1 MNPEFPGGCRQL
13 VPEEQSAD
21 VAPDLKGEAEPAEAR
36 RGRQP
41 FSMALDWACR
51 GRSLRTQCL
60 WTWNEVQEND
70 SSGFTDSLIMGDIST
85 SHT

>member
-1 MNPEFPGGCRQL
+1 MCSKDGHESKVRKFRRKMNPEFPGGCRQL

-41 FSMALDWACR
+41 FSMALD
-51 GRSLRTQCL
+51 
-60 WTWNEVQEND
+60 
-70 SSGFTDSLIMGDIST
+70 
-85 SHT
+85 